1 MPSSFS
7 VDESDELC
15 SYFSH
20 SLLDD
25 PDGQSGGILD
35 VTVFRD
41 SVTRYKEWIMNNN
54 EFYYKVV

>member
-1 MPSSFS
+1 MPASFS

-20 SLLDD
+20 SLLED
-25 PDGQSGGILD
+25 PFGTSGGILD

-41 SVTRYKEWIMNNN
+41 TVTR
-54 EFYYKVV
+54 